1 MFTCDICGQSGLSEP
16 DMRTHIVI
24 VHEENEY
31 SCPICKLS
39 GISYDELMFHIE
51 TSHSEVKPVEDRR
64 ANCSIDK
71 EKDPDSSLQ
80 NSRLTQLKHKK
91 APEQKEFEVDRME
104 EPKPKE
110 LQMSC
115 SASPSNCERPFR
127 QNLNTKNESGRL
139 IQSEAYNGHFSGT
152 VWRRP
157 AQKLSDKNH
166 KGSEDNGLCGSS
178 VQFDAPECSFCGLMG
193 SSGEDLNEHVQTKHA
208 EALETPQKGCGK
220 QRLYSC
226 PMCKLVFAN
235 CQILQEHVELHLA
248 ESKAEEF
255 ALADRQF
262 AQRLQEEEERQQRSF
277 ETKREREEFQ
287 KLQRQYGLDNRGGY
301 KQQTMHNME
310 RAVARGQMNP
320 AEYHRRRAEVM
331 ETLAVGEDDGRTRTS
346 GLMRTLNEYYQKN
359 GTEIRHVF
367 LCAETDHYHAS
378 VGDKGW
384 GCGYR
389 NFQMLLSSLT
399 KMEQYKCDLHDIVIP
414 CIPKVQSMIEEAW
427 KDGFDPQ
434 GAAHFKN
441 KVRGTRAWI
450 GATEIYSLLT
460 FLRIKCQ
467 IVDFHRPTGPSDTH
481 PRLFEWLRQYYSSGR
496 DAGLR
501 LQPRV
506 IWTNKPPIYLQHQGH
521 SRTIVGIEERN
532 NGTLCLLIFDP
543 GNQEMQKLLRHDMS
557 GVNLKMIRRF
567 IGSMKH
573 KQYQIVAVNGFL
585 SVEEKNVRKHASAV
599 LTAEKV
605 P

>member
-16 DMRTHIVI
+16 DMRTHILI
-24 VHEENEY
+24 VHEENER
-31 SCPICKLS
+31 SCPICNLS

-51 TSHSEVKPVEDRR
+51 TAHSETKPVDDRR
-64 ANCSIDK
+64 TVCSIDK
-71 EKDPDSSLQ
+71 EKDSNSSLQ
-80 NSRLTQLKHKK
+80 TSRLTQLKHK
-91 APEQKEFEVDRME
+91 APEHTEFEMDRMK
-104 EPKPKE
+104 EPKPEE
-110 LQMSC
+110 LQLSC
-115 SASPSNCERPFR
+115 SASPSNCVRPFR
-127 QNLNTKNESGRL
+127 QNLNRNRESKRL
-139 IQSEAYNGHFSGT
+139 IQSNTFNGHFSGT
-152 VWRRP
+152 VWRLP
-157 AQKLSDKNH
+157 EQKLSDKND
-166 KGSEDNGLCGSS
+166 KGSKSNGLCVSS
-178 VQFDAPECSFCGLMG
+178 EESVKFYAPECPFCGLIG
-193 SSGEDLNEHVQTKHA
+193 GSGEDLNEHVKTKHA
-208 EALETPQKGCGK
+208 EVLETPQKGFRK

-248 ESKAEEF
+248 ESRAEEC
-255 ALADRQF
+255 ALADRRF
-262 AQRLQEEEERQQRSF
+262 AQRLQEDEEKQRRLL
-277 ETKREREEFQ
+277 ETKREQEEFQ
-287 KLQRQYGLDNRGGY
+287 KLQRQHGLDNRGGY
-301 KQQTMHNME
+301 KQQTTHNME

-320 AEYHRRRAEVM
+320 AEYHRKRAELM

-346 GLMRTLNEYYQKN
+346 GLMKALNEYYQRN
-359 GTEIRHVF
+359 GTEIRHVY

-389 NFQMLLSSLT
+389 NFQMLFSSLV
-399 KMEQYKCDLHDIVIP
+399 KMEQYKRDLHDIVIP
-414 CIPKVQSMIEEAW
+414 CIPKVQSMMEEAW

-441 KVRGTRAWI
+441 TLRGTRAWI

-467 IVDFHRPTGPSDTH
+467 IVDFHHPTGPSDTH

-496 DAGLR
+496 DAGLH

-506 IWTNKPPIYLQHQGH
+506 VWTNKSPIYLQH
-521 SRTIVGIEERN
+521 
-532 NGTLCLLIFDP
+532 
-543 GNQEMQKLLRHDMS
+543 QEMQKLLRRDVT
-557 GVNLKMIRRF
+557 GVNLRMIRRF

-573 KQYQIVAVNGFL
+573 KQYQIVAVNGLL
-585 SVEEKNVRKHASAV
+585 SVEEKNARKHASAV